1 MIFVRTFYLIEKYK
15 QMIEA
20 QNSLITKSIVKSTN
34 LKENKENYDKN
45 MKKEKILDDLEYLS
59 KYIKIILYLILIFT
73 KLKDALVHFIFR
85 IENSR
90 KFLLEQKAFLEQKN
104 KEMVI
109 FSMIKMFIV
118 FFLEFYS
125 SLLNKLF

>member
-1 MIFVRTFYLIEKYK
+1 
-15 QMIEA
+15 MIEA